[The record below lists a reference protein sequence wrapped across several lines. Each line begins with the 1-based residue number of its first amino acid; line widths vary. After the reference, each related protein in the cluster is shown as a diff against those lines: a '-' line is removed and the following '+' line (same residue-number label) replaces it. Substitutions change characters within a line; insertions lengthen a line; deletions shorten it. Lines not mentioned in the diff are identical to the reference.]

1 MKYETRHS
9 YTHKGC
15 IFTSF
20 RFCVGPLMMKSRCNW
35 NPVSRSVF
43 LANLAYPIKTQN
55 PTPTS
60 NWNSRF
66 PTLFPAQIPNITAET
81 SQIPH
86 RAKPIGTLMM
96 DVTAREELSKVH
108 SPMMPA
114 PFTKKKVRGGGRG
127 VVVVVKVETENWE
140 LRFRNCEFGVVEC
153 QLWLLNCQLW
163 KWLLHLLSLNLK
175 FSLKKSTFSLEL
187 LLLEIDFRIWVL
199 TFNGRSRPP
208 YMTAETRS
216 ELKKR

>member
-1 MKYETRHS
+1 MKPDTAIR
-9 YTHKGC
+9 TKGA
-15 IFTSF
+15 FS
-20 RFCVGPLMMKSRCNW
+20 
-35 NPVSRSVF
+35 
-43 LANLAYPIKTQN
+43 LASGFALVLLWWSHGVIEIPYPALFSLPISHPNPIKTQN

-66 PTLFPAQIPNITAET
+66 PTLFPAQIPNITAEK

-163 KWLLHLLSLNLK
+163 KWLLHLASVN
-175 FSLKKSTFSLEL
+175 
-187 LLLEIDFRIWVL
+187 
-199 TFNGRSRPP
+199 
-208 YMTAETRS
+208 
-216 ELKKR
+216 